1 MFDAPRRLFALCAL
15 IAVSLS
21 LAACGSSDSKA
32 NNDYVGEVNAI
43 QNQVAS
49 EFRTAGSA
57 LTATSTPESFR
68 LALDQFDRSVTT
80 ATTKLKA
87 VKAPSKVKTLHA
99 QLVGAVAGYHAT
111 IASARTVLKAK
122 TTTALAKAQ
131 TTFSAG
137 TAQSSSQITTTINAI
152 NSKLRR

>member
-1 MFDAPRRLFALCAL
+1 MSHIPRHLLALCAL
-15 IAVSLS
+15 IAVSFS
-21 LAACGSSDSKA
+21 LAACGSSDS
-32 NNDYVGEVNAI
+32 NGTNDYVGQVNAI

-57 LTATSTPESFR
+57 LTATSTPTSFK
-68 LALDQFDRSVTT
+68 LALDQFDRSVAT

-87 VKAPSKVKTLHA
+87 VKAPAKVKTLHA
-99 QLVGAVAGYHAT
+99 QLVGAVGGYHAT
-111 IASARTVLKAK
+111 IAAARTALKAK

-131 TTFSAG
+131 TAFSAG

-152 NSKLRR
+152 NRKLRS

>member
-1 MFDAPRRLFALCAL
+1 MSHAPRRLFALCAL
-15 IAVSLS
+15 IAVSAS

-32 NNDYVGEVNAI
+32 TNDYVGQVNTI

-57 LTATSTPESFR
+57 LTATSTPESFK
-68 LALDQFDRSVTT
+68 LALDQFDRSVAT
-80 ATTKLKA
+80 ATAKLKA
-87 VKAPSKVKTLHA
+87 VKAPDKVKELHA

-111 IASARTVLKAK
+111 IAAARTALKAT
-122 TTTALAKAQ
+122 TTTALARAQ
-131 TTFSAG
+131 TKFSAG

-152 NSKLRR
+152 NRKLRS